1 MIWLLAIGALIFWA
15 IIMVSL
21 AILRWIFKLA
31 FFVVCL
37 VIAVFMV
44 TARRVVGHE
53 RA

>member
-1 MIWLLAIGALIFWA
+1 MIWLLAIGAVILWA

-31 FFVVCL
+31 FFVLCL

-44 TARRVVGHE
+44 TARKVVGYE

>member
-1 MIWLLAIGALIFWA
+1 MIWILTIAGFALWA
-15 IIMVSL
+15 IIMVGL

-44 TARRVVGHE
+44 TARKVVGYE
-53 RA
+53 RT